1 MSWEEEIDRLM
12 RQQMITPGYEQRKRM
27 YDRVQQLVWENLP
40 LICLVSPNVLV
51 GATERL
57 GNFHP
62 AILSHY
68 TLWNAEELFLRR

>member
-1 MSWEEEIDRLM
+1 M
-12 RQQMITPGYEQRKRM
+12 REQMITVNYEKRKRM

-51 GATERL
+51 GATQRL

-62 AILSHY
+62 ALLANY
-68 TLWNAEELFLRR
+68 TLWNVEELFFRR